1 MRRRRFEGVQ
11 NKPIRP
17 ALRRVSRP
25 QRPFMQEISPSRSQK
40 KVWDLIKD
48 MRVAMFV
55 TRNAS
60 GAMSARPMS
69 AVNREFADTLWF
81 MTRSDSPRLDEVH
94 ASSQVLIA
102 YAEPKDKNY
111 VSVRG
116 NARVVMD
123 KAKVRDLW
131 SEAARVWF
139 PKGPDEDD
147 IALIEV
153 TIETAEYWDAP
164 NAAMVYACG
173 YAGARPTGEP
183 PHVGENS
190 TVRF

>member
-1 MRRRRFEGVQ
+1 
-11 NKPIRP
+11 
-17 ALRRVSRP
+17 
-25 QRPFMQEISPSRSQK
+25 MQETSAPQAQK

-69 AVNREFADTLWF
+69 AVNREFTDTLWF
-81 MTRSDSPRLDEVH
+81 MTRSDSPKLDEVH
-94 ASSQVLIA
+94 ASSQVLVA
-102 YAEPKDKNY
+102 YAEPKDQNY

-116 NARVVMD
+116 QARIVMD

-164 NAAMVYACG
+164 NAAMVYAYG
-173 YAGARPTGEP
+173 YAKARLTGEP
-183 PHVGENS
+183 PNIGENK